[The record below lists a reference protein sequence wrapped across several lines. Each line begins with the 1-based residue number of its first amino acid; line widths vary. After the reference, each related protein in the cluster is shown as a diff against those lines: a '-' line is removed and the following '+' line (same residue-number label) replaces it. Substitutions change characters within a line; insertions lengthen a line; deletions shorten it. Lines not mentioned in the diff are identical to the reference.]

1 MLDSCSLSKGISG
14 KENCIFQDQ
23 STNILHYLNKPGD
36 SIHRDE
42 GRLVFD
48 FGSNMCSP
56 ECKVKLEQLRG
67 SAMLYQSEITMD
79 KLVSYPG
86 LRDESHIAICP
97 ILLH

>member
-1 MLDSCSLSKGISG
+1 MLA
-14 KENCIFQDQ
+14 
-23 STNILHYLNKPGD
+23 
-36 SIHRDE
+36 
-42 GRLVFD
+42 FD